1 MAKQEVQAQKT
12 FWVRANIEAQTET
25 EALELVDA
33 FDIDWQEVEDSER
46 FTGAFWT
53 EETGVL
59 YDPVSEVPRL
69 RAIIKRLKD
78 EFDIL
83 EQDWMN

>member
-33 FDIDWQEVEDSER
+33 FDIDWQEVQDSRER
-46 FTGAFWT
+46 SAKTKGD
-53 EETGVL
+53 
-59 YDPVSEVPRL
+59 Y
-69 RAIIKRLKD
+69 
-78 EFDIL
+78 
-83 EQDWMN
+83 